1 MMNKSKVIIAWFL
14 VFFCFLLY
22 TGTATAAN
30 NNITDSKTKV
40 LIAFKEMPGP
50 KEKSLVLQHGGT
62 IKHTYSLVP
71 AVAAS
76 LPQATID
83 ALSHHPLIACIEPD
97 VKVYALGEL
106 SDTWGVNRIGAGI
119 VHEGGNIGTGVNI
132 AVIDSGIDY
141 NHPDLDANYAGGY
154 DFANKDTN
162 PMDDNGHGTHV
173 AGTIGAEAN
182 GAGVIGV
189 APGVKIYALK
199 VLDADGSGYFSDI
212 IAALEWCINHN
223 IDITNNS
230 YGSSSD
236 PGETVKL
243 AFDKAYDAGILNVS
257 AAGNTGNRSG
267 NGDNVSYPA
276 RYSSVIAVAATDSN
290 DKRANFSS
298 TGEAVEIS
306 APGVSIKSTSPG
318 GGYAVYSGT
327 SMASPHVA
335 GTAAL
340 MIASGITDPAT
351 LRSQLRSTADDL
363 GVSGPD
369 PLYGYGLVD
378 AHEAAPPA
386 PKNIPAVNITSP
398 KDGASFVSGTTIQFI
413 GTASDIED
421 GDLTTGLKWTS
432 SKDGII
438 GSGGSFSAILSD
450 GTHTINA
457 VVTDS
462 GGKASSYSIT
472 INVGSSSSA
481 TIDSVLSINYY
492 TEGGKNTDAHLRIIV
507 SLIDNLRN
515 PVANASVKIALYHNG
530 SSYLTAAGITGTDGK
545 ISFKANSAPSGTYT
559 TTVTDVEAAGLTW
572 DNITPNNS
580 YVK

>member
-1 MMNKSKVIIAWFL
+1 MINKRKIIIAWFL
-14 VFFCFLLY
+14 VFFCFLFY

-30 NNITDSKTKV
+30 NITDSKTKV
-40 LIAFKEMPGP
+40 FIAFKEMPGP
-50 KEKSLVLQHGGT
+50 KEKALVLQHGGT
-62 IKHTYSLVP
+62 IKHTYSLLP

-76 LPQATID
+76 LPQAAID
-83 ALSHHPLIACIEPD
+83 ALSHHPLIARIEPD
-97 VKVYALGEL
+97 VKVYGLGEL

-119 VHEGGNIGTGVNI
+119 VHEGGNIGTGVDI

-154 DFANKDTN
+154 DFVNKDDN

-173 AGTIGAEAN
+173 AGTIGAEVN

-212 IAALEWCINHN
+212 IAALEWCIDHN

-243 AFDKAYDAGILNVS
+243 AFDKAYAAGILNVA
-257 AAGNTGNRSG
+257 AAGNAGNPSG
-267 NGDNVSYPA
+267 KGDNVGYPA

-298 TGEAVEIS
+298 TGETVEIS
-306 APGVSIKSTSPG
+306 APGVSIKSTFPG

-340 MIASGITDPAT
+340 MIASGINDPAT

-363 GVSGPD
+363 GAIGLDS
-369 PLYGYGLVD
+369 LYGYGLVD
-378 AHEAAPPA
+378 ADEAAPPA
-386 PKNIPAVNITSP
+386 QKNIPAVKITSP
-398 KDGASFVSGTTIQFI
+398 TDGASFASGTTIQFT

-421 GDLTTGLKWTS
+421 GDLATRMEWIS

-457 VVTDS
+457 AVTDS
-462 GGKASSYSIT
+462 GGKTGSYSIT
-472 INVGSSSSA
+472 INVGFSSSSSIA
-481 TIDSVLSINYY
+481 SVLSINYY
-492 TEGGKNTDAHLRIIV
+492 TEGGKNADAHLRIIV

-515 PVANASVKIALYHNG
+515 PVANASVRIALYHNG
-530 SSYLTAAGITGTDGK
+530 SSYLTVAGITGTDGK

-559 TTVTDVEAAGLTW
+559 TTVTAVEASGLTW
-572 DNITPNNS
+572 DNITPDNY